1 MDKYG
6 IEDLLVHTIEQK
18 PSEFEAAFN
27 NIIMDRLSS
36 AIQDKKMEIASRI
49 YGQPDLEEV
58 SGESNGQESE

>member
-58 SGESNGQESE
+58 SGENDGEES